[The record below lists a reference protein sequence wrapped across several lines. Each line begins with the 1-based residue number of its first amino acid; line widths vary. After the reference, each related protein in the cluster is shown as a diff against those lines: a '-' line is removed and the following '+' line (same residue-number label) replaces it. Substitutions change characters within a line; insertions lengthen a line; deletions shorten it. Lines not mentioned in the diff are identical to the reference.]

1 MRTLLALFLSWLLP
15 SNGRRR
21 AIAEQ
26 PSMVSTAHD
35 SGGVERPTQ
44 SLPRLRSPRP
54 PEFLRGEDVP
64 LIRPYLVAY
73 ERAHGIYRQ
82 EAAA

>member
-1 MRTLLALFLSWLLP
+1 M
-15 SNGRRR
+15 
-21 AIAEQ
+21 
-26 PSMVSTAHD
+26 
-35 SGGVERPTQ
+35 ERPTQ
-44 SLPRLRSPRP
+44 SLPRLRSPRS

-73 ERAHGIYRQ
+73 ERAHGIYHQ

>member
-1 MRTLLALFLSWLLP
+1 M
-15 SNGRRR
+15 
-21 AIAEQ
+21 
-26 PSMVSTAHD
+26 
-35 SGGVERPTQ
+35 ERPTHP
-44 SLPRLRSPRP
+44 LPRLRSPRP

-73 ERAHGIYRQ
+73 ERAHGIYHQ